1 MFAALRQFSIFERLH
16 DCHLDGLK
24 EEKLSNEKLK
34 KKRDFVKV
42 FQVKKKFFDAG
53 KNKIKYDTVQ
63 KFYVFYFSTIPQE
76 NSLYKQKVGRG
87 RDT

>member
-42 FQVKKKFFDAG
+42 FQVKKNFLMLV
-53 KNKIKYDTVQ
+53 KIRLNTTQCKSFMCFISAQ
-63 KFYVFYFSTIPQE
+63 FLKKQ
-76 NSLYKQKVGRG
+76 SL
-87 RDT
+87 